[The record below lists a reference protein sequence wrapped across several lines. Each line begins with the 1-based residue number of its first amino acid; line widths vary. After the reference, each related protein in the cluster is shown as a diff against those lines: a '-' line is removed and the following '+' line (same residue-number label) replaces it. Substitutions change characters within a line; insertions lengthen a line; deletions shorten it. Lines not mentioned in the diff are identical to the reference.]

1 MREQKFN
8 AKEKKVSRMSRD
20 GLVEENLATKES
32 RKLTD
37 RESEVSFKKSDAE
50 QSFVSGND
58 ASGKKQKKQENRSPP
73 KEEEGKSQED
83 GDTEHSNYHQGGRS
97 SGYSHESAMAVRERK
112 AKHRSRYHNQRQVKP
127 GKLQFDKMETDGSLN
142 KKNGNQQVNADA
154 EPGTGSPR
162 LQQAEEKAKK
172 SAEKLQH
179 AKKHQTRKKSI
190 QMQRV
195 KDEETQTV
203 KHKLY
208 FDESPKSGKNHAAV
222 KKTGVRL
229 SVLIQGADE
238 GSGVAAIYVNGN
250 EFTELT
256 NGALQ
261 VRLQKADT
269 TYQYFTLQVRD
280 NAGNISEN
288 YKVANP
294 YYEDPEAVKET
305 PSGTGEEQKN
315 NSLPA
320 DANATPPTSAKADVT
335 EHQTTGNTSAEPTEP
350 ENVDTDTG
358 RVQEVPSGT
367 EKSGKE
373 FYTIQTK
380 SDKVF
385 YLIIDNEKTD
395 ENVYLLTE
403 VSENDL
409 LNFTDSNMVTLPQNN
424 AIQETALPLEK
435 EENTEETEPEP
446 TEKPEPEK
454 EPEKKSENNSGTM
467 LIMLLVLGAVG
478 GGYYYLKFVKGKNGS
493 FDADYDD
500 EDEDDME
507 DEETFEEESDE
518 EPENEEPEE
527 DEGEYPEDE
536 EYM

>member
-229 SVLIQGADE
+229 SDAAGGLAHGKIHQEEPDNSAVEAAHKSELAGEIVLRQHSNRSYRRQRKE
-238 GSGVAAIYVNGN
+238 QRNLNCLERKVYKNTTSYQYKKYL
-250 EFTELT
+250 EEHPEMQRKL
-256 NGALQ
+256 
-261 VRLQKADT
+261 LQKAFQKQRIRREYQKAYRAGKLAKESKDT
-269 TYQYFTLQVRD
+269 AIKSVNVAT
-280 NAGNISEN
+280 
-288 YKVANP
+288 KVARKLQEIFARN
-294 YYEDPEAVKET
+294 
-305 PSGTGEEQKN
+305 
-315 NSLPA
+315 
-320 DANATPPTSAKADVT
+320 
-335 EHQTTGNTSAEPTEP
+335 TT
-350 ENVDTDTG
+350 V
-358 RVQEVPSGT
+358 
-367 EKSGKE
+367 
-373 FYTIQTK
+373 I
-380 SDKVF
+380 
-385 YLIIDNEKTD
+385 L
-395 ENVYLLTE
+395 
-403 VSENDL
+403 
-409 LNFTDSNMVTLPQNN
+409 
-424 AIQETALPLEK
+424 
-435 EENTEETEPEP
+435 
-446 TEKPEPEK
+446 
-454 EPEKKSENNSGTM
+454 
-467 LIMLLVLGAVG
+467 AVG
-478 GGYYYLKFVKGKNGS
+478 LLMALLLFIMAGLSSCSAMFANVS
-493 FDADYDD
+493 
-500 EDEDDME
+500 
-507 DEETFEEESDE
+507 SLSLIHI
-518 EPENEEPEE
+518 
-527 DEGEYPEDE
+527 
-536 EYM
+536 